1 MSFLSFD
8 PHSISKKDL
17 HQYVIGA
24 VSPRPIALVS
34 SQSEKGNYN
43 LAPYSFFN
51 AFSSS
56 PPIMIF
62 SANLTGQPAKQK
74 DTLRNVTAHREC
86 VINLVSYP
94 IVRQMALCSVE
105 FDADISE
112 FTKSGLTMLDSE
124 IISPPRVKEASVQME
139 CIVQDILA
147 LGNEAGA
154 AQLVICRVVR
164 FHVSKE
170 IMDENQRRIDPQ
182 KYHTVGRLGRTNYV
196 SVNGDKVFSVYQSV
210 KSEPIGFDGL
220 PEQLLRS
227 KVFTGNDL
235 TRFAALEYLPDRTE
249 IVEYAKKNHLPQH
262 QENDYYHKM
271 AKQKLKNDLP
281 AEAIKIALYEGQ

>member
-8 PHSISKKDL
+8 PQTISKKDL

-34 SQSEKGNYN
+34 SQSEKGNFN

-62 SANLTGQPAKQK
+62 SANLIGQPAKQK
-74 DTLRNVTAHREC
+74 DTLRNVTTHREC

-124 IISPPRVKEASVQME
+124 IISPPRVKEAVVQME

-147 LGNEAGA
+147 LGNKAGA

-170 IMDENQRRIDPQ
+170 IMDDDLRRIDPQ
-182 KYHTVGRLGRTNYV
+182 KYHTVGRLGRTNYI
-196 SVNGDKVFSVYQSV
+196 SVNGDNVFSVYQPV
-210 KSEPIGFDGL
+210 KLEPLGFDGL

-235 TRFAALEYLPDRTE
+235 TRFAALEYLPDITE
-249 IVEYAKKNHLPQH
+249 IIEYAKKNHLPQH

>member
-8 PHSISKKDL
+8 PQTISKKDL

-34 SQSEKGNYN
+34 SQSEKGNFN

-62 SANLTGQPAKQK
+62 SANLIGQPAKQK
-74 DTLRNVTAHREC
+74 DTLRNVTTHREC

-147 LGNEAGA
+147 LGNKAGA

-170 IMDENQRRIDPQ
+170 IMDDDLRRIDPQ
-182 KYHTVGRLGRTNYV
+182 KYHTVGRLGRTNYI
-196 SVNGDKVFSVYQSV
+196 SVNGDNVFSVYQPV
-210 KSEPIGFDGL
+210 KLEPLGFDGL

-235 TRFAALEYLPDRTE
+235 TRFAALEYLPDITE
-249 IVEYAKKNHLPQH
+249 IIEYAKKNHLPQH